1 MGAEIFLTI
10 DIETG
15 EPALTE
21 LIAGE
26 AFQLK
31 DFRPHV
37 ERLEVALCELGI
49 DLKLKH
55 CQQTR
60 MFVIENEICFLI
72 YPNGRTDSVGIPTVL
87 RSDPDGEI
95 RSYST
100 AGQLACLDGWLRTE
114 VEPRDLYM
122 DSEYVDSNRS

>member
-1 MGAEIFLTI
+1 LNIAKLRPGCQV
-10 DIETG
+10 

-37 ERLEVALCELGI
+37 ERLQAALYELGI
-49 DLKLKH
+49 DLKLKR
-55 CQQTR
+55 CQQIR

-72 YPNGRTDSVGIPTVL
+72 YPNGRTGSVGPATVV
-87 RSDPDGEI
+87 RNDHDGEI
-95 RSYST
+95 RTYST
-100 AGQLACLDGWLRTE
+100 ADQLVCLDGWLRTE
-114 VEPRDLYM
+114 VEPRDLYL
-122 DSEYVDSNRS
+122 DSEYVDNNRS